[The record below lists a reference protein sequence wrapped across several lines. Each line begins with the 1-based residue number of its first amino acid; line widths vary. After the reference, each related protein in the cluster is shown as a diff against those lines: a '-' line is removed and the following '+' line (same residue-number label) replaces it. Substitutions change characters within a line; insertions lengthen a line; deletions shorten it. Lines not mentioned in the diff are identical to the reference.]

1 MKNIGIS
8 LVDFTPG
15 RMGGVETYVRNLVS
29 WLAVNDYENRY
40 TLICTDHNVGYFD
53 AIIDR
58 VETLVFK
65 NDKNSPGRLLRS
77 LARKILRVDMVQ
89 VDIDRLGLDLLHN
102 PFTSVRCSKFKTPLI
117 VTFHDIQHH
126 YYPEFFKA
134 KDVRGRDRV
143 YRKATV
149 EANKIIADSHH
160 TKQTLI
166 DSYKVPDDHINVVH
180 LGVGSEY
187 RKIDD
192 QTFLDL
198 ERANLGLTKPFL
210 YYPAATWLHKNHINL
225 LRAVTILKSHY
236 HFDGDLVLT
245 GVATSAKDSLMT
257 KILELGLQDSVHIL
271 GYLPYDKL
279 PVIYNLARMMVFPS
293 LFEGFGFPALE
304 AMACGCPVVCSNV
317 TSLPEVAGDA
327 AGYFD
332 PTSPE
337 NIAACINMLW
347 HNDDALQIMREAGI
361 DRAKRFTWEK
371 TARLTRE
378 IYMQTAQ

>member
-1 MKNIGIS
+1 MNIGIS

-29 WLAVNDYENRY
+29 WIAVNDQENRY

-65 NDKNSPGRLLRS
+65 NDKSSPGRLLRS
-77 LARKILRVDMVQ
+77 LARKVLRVDMVQ
-89 VDIDRLGLDLLHN
+89 VEIDRLGLDLLHN
-102 PFTSVRCSKFKTPLI
+102 PFTSVRCSKYKTPLI

-126 YYPEFFKA
+126 YYPDFFKS
-134 KDVRGRDRV
+134 KDVRGRDSV
-143 YRKATV
+143 YRKAAF
-149 EANKIIADSHH
+149 EADNIIAVSDH

-166 DSYKVPDDHINVVH
+166 DSYKVPSDHIHVVH
-180 LGVGSEY
+180 LGVGPEY
-187 RKIDD
+187 RRIDD
-192 QTFLDL
+192 QTFLAL
-198 ERANLGLTKPFL
+198 EKINLGLTKPFL

-225 LRAVTILKSHY
+225 LRAISLLKNHH

-245 GVATSAKDSLMT
+245 GVATSARDRLMT
-257 KILELGLQDSVHIL
+257 KISELGLQDRVRVL
-271 GYLPYDKL
+271 GYLPYENL
-279 PVIYNLARMMVFPS
+279 PVIYNLARMMIFPS
-293 LFEGFGFPALE
+293 LFEGFGFPVLE

-337 NIAACINMLW
+337 DIAACINKLW
-347 HNDDALQIMREAGI
+347 NDDDALRNMREAGI
-361 DRAKRFTWEK
+361 NRAKQFSWQR
-371 TARLTRE
+371 TAQLTRE
-378 IYMQTAQ
+378 IYMQTAQQ